1 MVLRKALSGLGILEP
16 LSYSSK
22 SFRVGAAS
30 MCYSLNMSNEDI
42 QALGRW
48 ASLAFL
54 YYVRSGAR
62 AIRARDVQKKLAS
75 VI

>member
-1 MVLRKALSGLGILEP
+1 M
-16 LSYSSK
+16 
-22 SFRVGAAS
+22 
-30 MCYSLNMSNEDI
+30 NMSNEDI

-75 VI
+75 VL